1 MIVRV
6 MQMTTKKLKSKPK
19 PIKKIGRPKFVVT
32 KDMCERAEAY
42 ASQGL
47 TSEQIALALGIG
59 QSTLYDK
66 QNEFK
71 EFGEAIKRGK
81 GRGIQRVTNKLYEKA
96 LEGDNTAMIFYLK
109 NRAGWQD
116 KIEKE
121 TIIEQRQVIDLTRI
135 TDDELRNLKQVLT
148 RAVAPS
154 GNRGNE
160 EVIEGV
166 HKELLASD

>member
-1 MIVRV
+1 MFITIRE
-6 MQMTTKKLKSKPK
+6 KKMKQKNK
-19 PIKKIGRPKFVVT
+19 NTIKKVGRPKFVVT

-59 QSTLYDK
+59 ESTLYDK

-121 TIIEQRQVIDLTRI
+121 TIVEQRQVIDLTRI
-135 TDDELRNLKQVLT
+135 SDNELSKLKSILT
-148 RAVAPS
+148 SVTTEGGS
-154 GNRGNE
+154 RGNE
-160 EVIEGV
+160 KVIEGV
-166 HKELLASD
+166 HEKLLGSD

>member
-1 MIVRV
+1 MS
-6 MQMTTKKLKSKPK
+6 KKT
-19 PIKKIGRPKFVVT
+19 IKKVGRPKFIVT

-59 QSTLYDK
+59 ESTLYDK

-135 TDDELRNLKQVLT
+135 SDNELSKLKSILT
-148 RAVAPS
+148 SVTTEGGS
-154 GNRGNE
+154 RGNE
-160 EVIEGV
+160 KVIEGV
-166 HKELLASD
+166 HEKLLGSD

>member
-1 MIVRV
+1 MK
-6 MQMTTKKLKSKPK
+6 QKTKKT
-19 PIKKIGRPKFVVT
+19 IKKVGRPKFVVT

-59 QSTLYDK
+59 ESTLYDK

-71 EFGEAIKRGK
+71 EFGEAIKRGR
-81 GRGIQRVTNKLYEKA
+81 GTGIQRVTNKLYEKA

-121 TIIEQRQVIDLTRI
+121 TIVEHKQVIDLTRI
-135 TDDELRNLKQVLT
+135 SDEELDNLERTLRRASTQSLT
-148 RAVAPS
+148 RKD
-154 GNRGNE
+154 E
-160 EVIEGV
+160 EIIEGV
-166 HKELLASD
+166 HKEIVVSD

>member
-1 MIVRV
+1 MAKKV
-6 MQMTTKKLKSKPK
+6 TKKSNKV
-19 PIKKIGRPKFVVT
+19 GRPKLVVT
-32 KDMCERAEAY
+32 KEMCERAEAY

-47 TSEQIALALGIG
+47 TQEQIAAVMGMAT
-59 QSTLYDK
+59 STLYDK

-121 TIIEQRQVIDLTRI
+121 TIVEHKQVIDLTRI
-135 TDDELRNLKQVLT
+135 SDEELDNLERTLR
-148 RAVAPS
+148 RASTQSFS
-154 GNRGNE
+154 GEDE
-160 EVIEGV
+160 EIIEGV
-166 HKELLASD
+166 HKELLGSD

>member
-1 MIVRV
+1 MAKKV
-6 MQMTTKKLKSKPK
+6 TKKSNKV
-19 PIKKIGRPKFVVT
+19 GRPKLVVT

-59 QSTLYDK
+59 ESTLYDK

-71 EFGEAIKRGK
+71 EFAEAIKRGK

-135 TDDELRNLKQVLT
+135 SDNELSKLKSILT
-148 RAVAPS
+148 SVTTEGGS
-154 GNRGNE
+154 RGNE
-160 EVIEGV
+160 KVIEGV
-166 HKELLASD
+166 HEKLLGSD

>member
-1 MIVRV
+1 MK
-6 MQMTTKKLKSKPK
+6 MKQNTKKPS
-19 PIKKIGRPKFVVT
+19 KKIGRPKFVVT

-59 QSTLYDK
+59 LSTLYDK
-66 QNEFK
+66 QSEFK
-71 EFGEAIKRGK
+71 EFAEAIKRGK

-121 TIIEQRQVIDLTRI
+121 TIIEQKQVIDLTRI
-135 TDDELRNLKQVLT
+135 SNNELSKLKSILT
-148 RAVAPS
+148 SVTTEGGS
-154 GNRGNE
+154 RGNE
-160 EVIEGV
+160 EIIEGV
-166 HKELLASD
+166 HEKLLGSD

>member
-1 MIVRV
+1 MAKKV
-6 MQMTTKKLKSKPK
+6 TKKSNKV
-19 PIKKIGRPKFVVT
+19 GRPKFVVT

-59 QSTLYDK
+59 ESTLYDK

-71 EFGEAIKRGK
+71 EFAEAIKRGK

-121 TIIEQRQVIDLTRI
+121 TIVEQRQVIDLTRI
-135 TDDELRNLKQVLT
+135 SDNELSKLKSILT
-148 RAVAPS
+148 SVTTES
-154 GNRGNE
+154 GSRGNE
-160 EVIEGV
+160 KVIEGV
-166 HKELLASD
+166 HEKLLGSD

>member
-1 MIVRV
+1 
-6 MQMTTKKLKSKPK
+6 MTTKKKPSKGV
-19 PIKKIGRPKFVVT
+19 GRPKFVVT
-32 KDMCERAEAY
+32 KEMCVKAERY

-47 TSEQIALALGIG
+47 TQEQIALALGIG

-66 QNEFK
+66 QNEFV

-81 GRGIQRVTNKLYEKA
+81 GKGIQAVTNVLYNKA

-121 TIIEQRQVIDLTRI
+121 TIVEQRQIITNYLKITKNKDYDEADRI
-135 TDDELRNLKQVLT
+135 RKLLLENDILLEDT
-148 RAVAPS
+148 A
-154 GNRGNE
+154 
-160 EVIEGV
+160 EGTIWRQ
-166 HKELLASD
+166 K

>member
-1 MIVRV
+1 MK
-6 MQMTTKKLKSKPK
+6 QKTKKPSKRV
-19 PIKKIGRPKFVVT
+19 GRPKLVVT
-32 KDMCERAEAY
+32 KEMCARAEAY

-71 EFGEAIKRGK
+71 EFAEAIKRGK

-121 TIIEQRQVIDLTRI
+121 TIVEHKQVIDLTRI
-135 TDDELRNLKQVLT
+135 SDEELDNLERTLR
-148 RAVAPS
+148 RAS
-154 GNRGNE
+154 TQSFSRENE
-160 EVIEGV
+160 EIIEGV
-166 HKELLASD
+166 HKEIVAND

>member
-1 MIVRV
+1 MK
-6 MQMTTKKLKSKPK
+6 QKTKKT
-19 PIKKIGRPKFVVT
+19 IKKVGRPKFVVT

-59 QSTLYDK
+59 ESTLYDK

-71 EFGEAIKRGK
+71 EFAEAIKRGK

-135 TDDELRNLKQVLT
+135 SDNELSKLKSILT
-148 RAVAPS
+148 SVTTEGGS
-154 GNRGNE
+154 RGNE

-166 HKELLASD
+166 HKKLLVSD

>member
-1 MIVRV
+1 MAKKV
-6 MQMTTKKLKSKPK
+6 TKKSNKV
-19 PIKKIGRPKFVVT
+19 GRPKFVVT

-59 QSTLYDK
+59 ESTLYDK

-71 EFGEAIKRGK
+71 EFAEAIKRGK

-135 TDDELRNLKQVLT
+135 SDNELSKLKSILT
-148 RAVAPS
+148 SVTTEGGS
-154 GNRGNE
+154 RGNE
-160 EVIEGV
+160 KVIEGV
-166 HKELLASD
+166 HEKLLGSD